1 MQRSDHLFYID
12 LEAFRSYLS
21 RNGFPA
27 LEIWKC
33 EVTYINHLFQ
43 GRGWTDAASLSS
55 LFPTIGPL
63 RRTAYSAG
71 FELPDND
78 GTLQLELVP
87 GLSADGRNL
96 VQLSITAAGAPMN
109 GDVDSIMEW
118 VDKGRYAVVKCF
130 SDVTSDEVQSNV
142 WERI

>member
-1 MQRSDHLFYID
+1 MDGCCEPVIFVSDDRPIAKDGL
-12 LEAFRSYLS
+12 L
-21 RNGFPA
+21 G
-27 LEIWKC
+27 
-33 EVTYINHLFQ
+33 T
-43 GRGWTDAASLSS
+43 
-55 LFPTIGPL
+55 PTNV
-63 RRTAYSAG
+63 RYAAG

-130 SDVTSDEVQSNV
+130 SDVTSDEVHSNV